1 MSSIQTQ
8 NTSSGGRNNRQS
20 TTWTN
25 NNNNNA
31 NNNQSKPRPRPQGDC
46 AELKHNVFDLNG
58 SGAIDKFNKSLEAL
72 LNYITS
78 NQTGGQD
85 VVNMLDNDEEPDWM
99 DDAPEPKVP
108 EDDEPEPPVELQAG
122 ANQYQQMSYQTE
134 VKAYKKQMKIYQAKA
149 KQVED
154 WNTINLKEH
163 LIRIKTFEDNCN
175 KAYGLIWGQCTQPLK
190 NKCEQSEK
198 WTDIK
203 ADKSHLKPLNL
214 LKLIKTIVVNS
225 QDTVYPMVTI
235 LDSVIRLIE
244 TVQGETEG
252 INNYVKRFKEV
263 VDLLETQFGP
273 LVPEVHLKTQQAY
286 QSATTPEAKQKV
298 AESVQ
303 EQLLSYLLIKNSK
316 AKVSK
321 ELLKSLGNTF
331 AMTDDKYPKTIDKAI
346 TVLTNYQTIGNKNN
360 NAQGNQPDGATFMQ
374 QQQQGCFNCGR
385 PGCWKN
391 SCPMPPG
398 FKNWPQWKQQ
408 QVAELILGG
417 NTNAQHE
424 EEQQDDDQESRDDQE
439 EHGYE
444 PETGNVQFGM
454 ESKKKKKKKKSKR

>member
-25 NNNNNA
+25 NNNNNT

-99 DDAPEPKVP
+99 DDAPEPKVL

-252 INNYVKRFKEV
+252 INNYV
-263 VDLLETQFGP
+263 
-273 LVPEVHLKTQQAY
+273 
-286 QSATTPEAKQKV
+286 
-298 AESVQ
+298 
-303 EQLLSYLLIKNSK
+303 N
-316 AKVSK
+316 
-321 ELLKSLGNTF
+321 
-331 AMTDDKYPKTIDKAI
+331 
-346 TVLTNYQTIGNKNN
+346 
-360 NAQGNQPDGATFMQ
+360 
-374 QQQQGCFNCGR
+374 
-385 PGCWKN
+385 
-391 SCPMPPG
+391 
-398 FKNWPQWKQQ
+398 
-408 QVAELILGG
+408 
-417 NTNAQHE
+417 
-424 EEQQDDDQESRDDQE
+424 
-439 EHGYE
+439 GYE